1 MRVDNQM
8 KKMTT
13 KSALLLLLTATIWG
27 IAFVAQSAGSDYAG
41 PFTFNAI
48 RTIMGGVVLI
58 PCIYFLDKG
67 KKKRGEMIASDQK
80 TLITGGILCGVVL
93 FTASNLQ
100 QIGIAYTT
108 AGKAGFITALYI
120 VLVPMM
126 GIFLKK
132 ITGLKIWLGVLL
144 AAVGL
149 YFLCM
154 NEGFSIGIGDIY
166 LLMGAA
172 CFAVHILVIDYYSPK
187 VDGVKMSCIQFFVC
201 GILSAVPMLLFETP
215 RIGSLVS
222 GWIPLVYAGV
232 MSCGVAYTLQIVG
245 QRDADPTIASL
256 ILSLES
262 VVSVLAGFLILGERL
277 SIREGIG
284 CILMFAAIIL
294 AQLPE
299 QERQTV

>member
-1 MRVDNQM
+1 MDNQM

-67 KKKRGEMIASDQK
+67 KKKRSEMIASDQK
-80 TLITGGILCGVVL
+80 NLITGGILCGVVL
-93 FTASNLQ
+93 FIASNLQ

-299 QERQTV
+299 QERQTA

>member
-67 KKKRGEMIASDQK
+67 KKKRSEMIASDQK
-80 TLITGGILCGVVL
+80 NLITGGILCGVVL
-93 FTASNLQ
+93 FIASNLQ

-299 QERQTV
+299 QERQTA